1 MILESKLE
9 NGSKKKEQHL
19 FEYTITFCILHA
31 LLQVFTSVCCFKKE
45 KKVHFKKA
53 PTLHDYYYLLYN
65 TATIIIMIHDQKN
78 AFYTNITHNYY
89 YYTHQRQQTHSAVVV
104 KMQI

>member
-45 KKVHFKKA
+45 KKVHFKKE

-65 TATIIIMIHDQKN
+65 TATIIMIHDQKN